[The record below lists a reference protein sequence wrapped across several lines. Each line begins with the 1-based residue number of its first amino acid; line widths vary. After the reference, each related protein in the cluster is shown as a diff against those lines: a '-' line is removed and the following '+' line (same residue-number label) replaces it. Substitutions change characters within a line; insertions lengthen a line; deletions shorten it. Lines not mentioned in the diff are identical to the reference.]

1 MIGKSNRKGGYS
13 GESALDEIIEAAA
26 PCNNTVLLNNS
37 LPEGCDFKGP
47 LISLLVYNHITFS
60 GMGFEGI
67 VMTVSVREFLFDGVK
82 TGSAGWMIGLN
93 GTGDGTPGPAVSYIT
108 DRLPIT
114 VFGQENGFAL
124 FNHKN
129 DTMENEWYEVRKVV
143 RKRGFIRS
151 A

>member
-1 MIGKSNRKGGYS
+1 MIGKSKRKGGIT
-13 GESALDEIIEAAA
+13 GGSALNEIIKAAT
-26 PCNNTVLLNNS
+26 PCNRAPINSS

-67 VMTVSVREFLFDGVK
+67 VMTVSVREFLFDGIK
-82 TGSAGWMIGLN
+82 TNSAGWMIGLPVN
-93 GTGDGTPGPAVSYIT
+93 EDGNTEKVRGIT

-143 RKRGFIRS
+143 RKRGFIQS